1 MLKQKSV
8 FVFKSMVHLKRKM
21 SVFVNLSKGITKI
34 TLLYK
39 EKRWMLVY
47 MKFQNVK
54 IPLERWSLN
63 KKVKKLKGSWSH
75 CKESSQILEPSAK
88 SRINIA

>member
-1 MLKQKSV
+1 
-8 FVFKSMVHLKRKM
+8 
-21 SVFVNLSKGITKI
+21 
-34 TLLYK
+34 
-39 EKRWMLVY
+39 MLVY